1 MTERKMLGLGVG
13 ILLSDV
19 RIAPTISN
27 SYEGQWL
34 IARGTLSGNNRLF
47 IFNWDDAMNTLPSR
61 TQPISGFTLYGC
73 IPVATCMHT
82 KMACSSGRSLQA
94 LHFIIH
100 NASIRI
106 GAACSGGCG
115 SNLKF
120 TGSIDDVRFY
130 NRALTASEVK
140 QLYLM
145 GK

>member
-1 MTERKMLGLGVG
+1 MQDARPRRGNTPIRRSDCADDIQQLRGAMAYRARHPEWQQSVIHIQLGRCDEHVAVPYTANQWVHLVWVHTGGDLYAYKNGVLVG
-13 ILLSDV
+13 S
-19 RIAPTISN
+19 IAS
-27 SYEGQWL
+27 
-34 IARGTLSGNNRLF
+34 GTTF
-47 IFNWDDAMNTLPSR
+47 
-61 TQPISGFTLYGC
+61 
-73 IPVATCMHT
+73 
-82 KMACSSGRSLQA
+82 
-94 LHFIIH
+94 H